1 MKQAKN
7 RVALVTGASRNIGR
21 AIAMALARQGYRIA
35 VHVNQDLA
43 AGNATAQLIR
53 DAGSDAMVYP
63 ADLSDPAA
71 ASTLIRQ
78 VQAESGRLDIVVN
91 NAAIRPNAA
100 FESLDFAQWR
110 AVMSVCLDAAFLVTK
125 ASLPL
130 LKQSDRGCIVNIGGL
145 TGHTGAVH
153 RAHVVAAK
161 AGLVGLT
168 KALAHE
174 LTPMGITVNCVAPG
188 SIDTDGTSTGRTS
201 TGKSTPVHRA
211 KRTSLSGRKGTVEE
225 VAEAVVFLCGHNSRY
240 ITGQTLHVNGGTFL
254 P

>member
-1 MKQAKN
+1 MNQVKS

-21 AIAMALARQGYRIA
+21 AIAIALAKQGHQIA
-35 VHVNQDLA
+35 VHVKKDLT

-53 DAGSDAMVYP
+53 DAGSDANVYS
-63 ADLSDPAA
+63 ADLADPAA
-71 ASTLIRQ
+71 AFALVQQ

-91 NAAIRPNAA
+91 NAAIRPEAA
-100 FESLDFAQWR
+100 FESLDFEQWR
-110 AVMSVCLDAAFLVTK
+110 AVMGVCLDAAFLVTK
-125 ASLPL
+125 ASLPM
-130 LKQSDRGCIVNIGGL
+130 LKQSDQACIVNIGGL
-145 TGHTGAVH
+145 TGHTGALH

-161 AGLVGLT
+161 AGLAGLT

-188 SIDTDGTSTGRTS
+188 SIDTDRTRP
-201 TGKSTPVHRA
+201 GESTPLHRA
-211 KRTSLSGRKGTVEE
+211 TRKILSGRKGRVEE

-240 ITGQTLHVNGGTFL
+240 ITGQTLHVNGGAFL